1 MELVMLGTGSPLPD
15 ARRAGPAQLVGVDG
29 RWFLID
35 AGRGCL
41 MRLVAA
47 GVAPTAVE
55 QLLVT
60 HLHSDHVTDVNDL
73 ITTRWIGGLPPAP
86 LPVVGP
92 PRTDQFVDD
101 TLQMLG
107 PDIAWRVGHHD
118 DLPSGPEVTVT
129 ETEGT
134 TDGSI
139 GDVLLDDGVRITA
152 APTDHRPVHPTVA
165 YRLDVDGRSVV
176 LGGDSVPCDGLDA
189 LCAGADVYVQTVVR
203 DDLISAIPLPRLQDV
218 LDYHSTVADAAR
230 TAARGGVGTLVLN
243 HCVPAPGVDPDG
255 PNGRAEWLAMA
266 AEHFDGEILLPDDL
280 DRIPVGD

>member
-15 ARRAGPAQLVGVDG
+15 PNRAGPSQLVGVDG
-29 RWFLID
+29 RWFLVD

-41 MRLVAA
+41 IRLVAA
-47 GVAPTAVE
+47 GVGPVAIE

-60 HLHSDHVTDVNDL
+60 HLHSDHVTDVNDV
-73 ITTRWIGGLPPAP
+73 ITTRWISGFPPAP

-92 PRTDQFVDD
+92 PGTARFVGD
-101 TLQMLG
+101 TLRMLE
-107 PDIAWRVGHHD
+107 PDVGWRVAHHD
-118 DLPSGPEVTVT
+118 DLDAGPEVPVT
-129 ETEGT
+129 ET
-134 TDGSI
+134 DGFTV
-139 GDVLLDDGVRITA
+139 GEVVLDDGVLITA

-165 YRLDVDGRSVV
+165 WRFDAGGRSVV
-176 LGGDSVPCDGLDA
+176 LGGDTVPCPGLDD

-203 DDLISAIPLPRLQDV
+203 DDLIEAIPLPRLYDV

-243 HCVPAPGVDPDG
+243 HCVPAPGADSDG

-266 AEHFDGEILLPDDL
+266 AKHFDGEILLPDDL
-280 DRIPVGD
+280 DRIPVGS

>member
-15 ARRAGPAQLVGVDG
+15 PNRAGPSQLVGVDG
-29 RWFLID
+29 RWFLVD

-47 GVAPTAVE
+47 GVGPVAIE

-60 HLHSDHVTDVNDL
+60 HLHSDHVTDVNDV
-73 ITTRWIGGLPPAP
+73 ITTRWIGGFPPAP

-92 PRTDQFVDD
+92 PGTASFVGD
-101 TLQMLG
+101 TLRMLE
-107 PDIAWRVGHHD
+107 PDVGWRVAHHD
-118 DLPSGPEVTVT
+118 DLDAGPEVPVI
-129 ETEGT
+129 E
-134 TDGSI
+134 TDGFTV
-139 GDVLLDDGVRITA
+139 GEVVLDDGVLITA

-165 YRLDVDGRSVV
+165 WRFDAGGRSVV
-176 LGGDSVPCDGLDA
+176 LGGDTVPCPGLDD

-203 DDLISAIPLPRLQDV
+203 DDLIEAISVPRLHDV

-243 HCVPAPGVDPDG
+243 HCVPATGADSDG

-280 DRIPVGD
+280 DRIPVGS